1 MQFSVHNETLVRL
14 ISKFGSSAQEARQ
27 VSKRIIALLPVRLS
41 ELKREHC
48 RSHNAMRAER
58 MALADTRYESFINET
73 SEIAFQATHARIQYE
88 THAMLFKA
96 RQSLNAFHRNTP

>member
-1 MQFSVHNETLVRL
+1 MQFSVHSETLVRL
-14 ISKFGSSAQEARQ
+14 ISKFGNTAQEARQ

-58 MALADTRYESFINET
+58 MALADTRYEVFINET
-73 SEIAFQATHARIQYE
+73 SDISFQATQARIQYE

-96 RQSLNAFHRNTP
+96 RQSLNAFHRDTR